1 MPKKPTDRK
10 LTFAGLDKAY
20 VAGALCTQLAEMTRT
35 PYAFPKRDPEIY
47 IRLIDEARAA
57 IGRDNLDA
65 ATEARMDRIVAAAE
79 RALEAG
85 KFQGDEG

>member
-10 LTFAGLDKAY
+10 LTFAGLD
-20 VAGALCTQLAEMTRT
+20 
-35 PYAFPKRDPEIY
+35 
-47 IRLIDEARAA
+47 IDEARAA
-57 IGRDNLDA
+57 IGRVNLDA
-65 ATEARMDRIVAAAE
+65 ETEARMDRIVAAAE